1 MLLTLL
7 INMNRLFLL
16 IPFLVLISACTKT
29 STKLETLKPNEIS
42 DTQRQ
47 REVCLDWY
55 AYRIDTA
62 EAITELNIKNKKEAD
77 LRIYCDFFKNVA
89 DTNQVLLRDL
99 SMGHPKAGLFFSV
112 NLSNLQT
119 INLCVHIVHLSNWI
133 TWPPL
138 QDSFQVLI

>member
-1 MLLTLL
+1 
-7 INMNRLFLL
+7 MNRLFLL

-29 STKLETLKPNEIS
+29 STRLETFTPKEIS
-42 DTQRQ
+42 ETQRQ

-77 LRIYCDFFKNVA
+77 LRIYCDFFKNLA
-89 DTNQVLLRDL
+89 DTNQVLLRAL
-99 SMGHPKAGLFFSV
+99 SMGHTKAVLFFSL
-112 NLSNLQT
+112 NLSKLQT
-119 INLCVHIVHLSNWI
+119 INLSVHIFHLSYWV

-138 QDSFQVLI
+138 QDYLQILI

>member
-7 INMNRLFLL
+7 INMNRLFFLV
-16 IPFLVLISACTKT
+16 PFLVLISACTKT
-29 STKLETLKPNEIS
+29 STKLVTLKPNEIS

-89 DTNQVLLRDL
+89 DTN
-99 SMGHPKAGLFFSV
+99 
-112 NLSNLQT
+112 
-119 INLCVHIVHLSNWI
+119 
-133 TWPPL
+133 
-138 QDSFQVLI
+138 

>member
-1 MLLTLL
+1 MDTKTLFMLLTLL

-55 AYRIDTA
+55 SYRIDTG

-89 DTNQVLLRDL
+89 DTN
-99 SMGHPKAGLFFSV
+99 
-112 NLSNLQT
+112 
-119 INLCVHIVHLSNWI
+119 
-133 TWPPL
+133 
-138 QDSFQVLI
+138 

>member
-1 MLLTLL
+1 MLLTLS

-89 DTNQVLLRDL
+89 DTNQVLLRAL
-99 SMGHPKAGLFFSV
+99 SMGHPKGLLFLSL

-119 INLCVHIVHLSNWI
+119 IYLRVHIVHLSNWI
-133 TWPPL
+133 TWSPL
-138 QDSFQVLI
+138 QDPFEILI

>member
-1 MLLTLL
+1 MLLTVL

-89 DTNQVLLRDL
+89 DTN
-99 SMGHPKAGLFFSV
+99 
-112 NLSNLQT
+112 
-119 INLCVHIVHLSNWI
+119 
-133 TWPPL
+133 
-138 QDSFQVLI
+138 

>member
-89 DTNQVLLRDL
+89 DTNQVLLRPF
-99 SMGHPKAGLFFSV
+99 SIGHPKDLLSLSI
-112 NLSNLQT
+112 NLSNLQL
-119 INLCVHIVHLSNWI
+119 INLLVHIVHCSNWI
-133 TWPPL
+133 TWSPL
-138 QDSFQVLI
+138 QYSFEILI

>member
-1 MLLTLL
+1 MDTKTLFMLLNLL

-62 EAITELNIKNKKEAD
+62 EAITELNIKNKKETD

-89 DTNQVLLRDL
+89 DTNQVLLRPF
-99 SMGHPKAGLFFSV
+99 SMGHPKAY
-112 NLSNLQT
+112 
-119 INLCVHIVHLSNWI
+119 
-133 TWPPL
+133 
-138 QDSFQVLI
+138 

>member
-55 AYRIDTA
+55 AYSIDTGK
-62 EAITELNIKNKKEAD
+62 AITELNIMNKKEAD

-89 DTNQVLLRDL
+89 DTN
-99 SMGHPKAGLFFSV
+99 
-112 NLSNLQT
+112 
-119 INLCVHIVHLSNWI
+119 
-133 TWPPL
+133 
-138 QDSFQVLI
+138 